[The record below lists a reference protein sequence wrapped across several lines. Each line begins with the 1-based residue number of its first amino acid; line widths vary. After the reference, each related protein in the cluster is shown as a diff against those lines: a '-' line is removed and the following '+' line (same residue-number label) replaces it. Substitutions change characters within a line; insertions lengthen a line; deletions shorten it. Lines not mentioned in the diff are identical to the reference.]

1 MTYFEDYEWYSDK
14 YHAKEIWNPEAIK
27 RLNSFFKDVKPVK
40 QSDFNIG
47 ESGVKRPPRLFMG
60 DFIDWDF
67 SNVKYPDEYKGGLI
81 FEQPIDW
88 DTSSIPTSLPDPP
101 KDRVIRE
108 DGYFE
113 FSFIERGLEALSKA
127 AQATLTFMG
136 FKKMDEQ

>member
-60 DFIDWDF
+60 DFIDWD
-67 SNVKYPDEYKGGLI
+67 
-81 FEQPIDW
+81 
-88 DTSSIPTSLPDPP
+88 TSSIPTSLPDPP